1 MEMILFLFTLSIDT
15 FCMGLS
21 YALHKIKI
29 PYYSSL
35 VISFISS
42 IMLLC
47 SIIFGIIIKN
57 YISIYW
63 IQFLSFLLLF
73 LFGMLKLLE
82 TNLKRHTFQ
91 IKIFKINFMIQI
103 YLDYTKADYD
113 HSNKLSIHEAIPLA
127 FILSLDSLATGFILS
142 TSTFSVFS
150 IFFIAFLF
158 SFFSIQFAVLCSFFL
173 SKKIH
178 FDLSIFSGYLFILL
192 AFLKLLSI
200 L

>member
-47 SIIFGIIIKN
+47 SIVFGIIIKN

-113 HSNKLSIHEAIPLA
+113 HSNKLSIREAIPLA

-142 TSTFSVFS
+142 TSTFSVFL

>member
-1 MEMILFLFTLSIDT
+1 MGMILFLFTLSIDT

-158 SFFSIQFAVLCSFFL
+158 SFFSIQFAVLCSLFL
-173 SKKIH
+173 SKKTH

>member
-47 SIIFGIIIKN
+47 SIVFGIIIKN

-113 HSNKLSIHEAIPLA
+113 HSNKLSIREAIPLA

-158 SFFSIQFAVLCSFFL
+158 SFFSIQLAVLCSFFL

-178 FDLSIFSGYLFILL
+178 FDLSIFSGYLFIFL

-200 L
+200 V